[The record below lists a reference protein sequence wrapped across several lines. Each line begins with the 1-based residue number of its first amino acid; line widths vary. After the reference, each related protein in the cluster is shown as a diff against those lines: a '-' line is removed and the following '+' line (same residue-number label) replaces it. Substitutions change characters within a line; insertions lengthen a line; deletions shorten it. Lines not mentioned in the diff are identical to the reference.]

1 MTNNSDPRAKSP
13 LPALRL
19 TGAAGEPSG
28 GSRRASF
35 DPSDKR
41 MSLTLRYS
49 MVMANQFGMA
59 WMREHAPFSEA
70 ILFLHVVTGLID
82 IEVALDR
89 RGCVAGVRGHDAARR
104 MVVETRFG
112 D

>member
-1 MTNNSDPRAKSP
+1 MTNNTDPRAKSP

-19 TGAAGEPSG
+19 TGAAREPSG

-70 ILFLHVVTGLID
+70 VLFLHIVTGLTD
-82 IEVALDR
+82 INVDR
-89 RGCVAGVRGHDAARR
+89 HGCAPTIRGNDAARKLSI
-104 MVVETRFG
+104 ET
-112 D
+112 DL

>member
-35 DPSDKR
+35 DPLVPGLSHALY
-41 MSLTLRYS
+41 MS
-49 MVMANQFGMA
+49 MAMANMVGVA
-59 WMREHAPFSEA
+59 WMRKNAPYSEA
-70 ILFLHVVTGLID
+70 VLFLHIVTGLTD

-89 RGCVAGVRGHDAARR
+89 RGCVAGVRGNDAARR